1 MDLSTGVKVEGKTE
15 FLGYEGVSDVGQ
27 VVALLKGGAAV
38 QALAAGDEGEV
49 FLDRTPFYAE
59 SGGQVGDTGEL
70 GNVSARFLVADT
82 QKRGTAF
89 SHLGKLEQGEIRV
102 GDKLAAKVD
111 AARRKAIMANHSAT
125 HLLHAA
131 LRQVLGTHVQQK
143 GSLVAPDRLRFDF
156 SHFQAITPEELRAIE
171 RLVNEEI
178 RANTAARH
186 ARDAL
191 RRGRRRGRH
200 RAVRREIRERRARA
214 ALGDFSME
222 LCGGTHVARTGDIG
236 IFKIV
241 SEGGVA
247 AGVRRIEAITAEGAL
262 DYVEHTD
269 QLVKEVAGLVR
280 GTRDDVKTKVADA
293 LERIRQLE
301 KENRQLKD
309 KLASG
314 QGTDLSAGARDIAGV
329 KLLAAQVDGA
339 DAGALR
345 NAVDQLKDKLKS
357 AIIVLASVDATNK
370 ITLVAGVTADQT
382 SARSR
387 PASWS
392 AMSPAR
398 SAARA
403 AVVPTSR
410 KPAATTRRRSVP
422 RSPASKASC
431 APSSARRN
439 GDSPDLLS
447 GDCRD
452 AASMNRSVPSVTRTI
467 VQKYGGTSVGSVEL
481 IQRVAEKV
489 AAVRERGDRIAVVV
503 SAMGDHTDRLVDL
516 AAGIARE
523 PNARE
528 MDVLLST
535 GEQVSI
541 ALLAMALCER
551 GIPARSFTGSQV
563 RVRTTSSHR
572 RARITA
578 VEVQRLQASLEQ
590 GEVPV
595 VAGFQGV
602 DDNGDITTIGR
613 GGSDTSAVALAV
625 ALKAD
630 ECQILTDVD
639 GVYTTDP
646 RLVADARLLPRISFE
661 EMLEL
666 AGQGSRVLHL
676 RSVEFAAKYN
686 VPLRVLSS
694 FRPGPGTLICKEDPN
709 VEAPLI
715 SGIAFN
721 RDEAQI
727 TVAGLPDTADCVA
740 RVLRPISS
748 ANIEVD
754 MIVLATGRDGLK
766 DLSFTVHRDDFL
778 EAQRLAQNITAEFK
792 GCRLSA
798 DNTVAKLA
806 IVGVGMRSHAG
817 VATQLFE
824 SLARQGVKALLISTS
839 EIKIAVLIPES
850 ALESCVKC
858 LHEDLGLSR
867 TL

>member
-1 MDLSTGVKVEGKTE
+1 M
-15 FLGYEGVSDVGQ
+15 
-27 VVALLKGGAAV
+27 
-38 QALAAGDEGEV
+38 
-49 FLDRTPFYAE
+49 
-59 SGGQVGDTGEL
+59 
-70 GNVSARFLVADT
+70 
-82 QKRGTAF
+82 
-89 SHLGKLEQGEIRV
+89 
-102 GDKLAAKVD
+102 
-111 AARRKAIMANHSAT
+111 
-125 HLLHAA
+125 
-131 LRQVLGTHVQQK
+131 
-143 GSLVAPDRLRFDF
+143 SL
-156 SHFQAITPEELRAIE
+156 
-171 RLVNEEI
+171 
-178 RANTAARH
+178 
-186 ARDAL
+186 
-191 RRGRRRGRH
+191 
-200 RAVRREIRERRARA
+200 
-214 ALGDFSME
+214 
-222 LCGGTHVARTGDIG
+222 
-236 IFKIV
+236 
-241 SEGGVA
+241 
-247 AGVRRIEAITAEGAL
+247 
-262 DYVEHTD
+262 
-269 QLVKEVAGLVR
+269 
-280 GTRDDVKTKVADA
+280 
-293 LERIRQLE
+293 
-301 KENRQLKD
+301 
-309 KLASG
+309 
-314 QGTDLSAGARDIAGV
+314 
-329 KLLAAQVDGA
+329 
-339 DAGALR
+339 
-345 NAVDQLKDKLKS
+345 
-357 AIIVLASVDATNK
+357 
-370 ITLVAGVTADQT
+370 
-382 SARSR
+382 
-387 PASWS
+387 
-392 AMSPAR
+392 
-398 SAARA
+398 
-403 AVVPTSR
+403 
-410 KPAATTRRRSVP
+410 
-422 RSPASKASC
+422 
-431 APSSARRN
+431 
-439 GDSPDLLS
+439 
-447 GDCRD
+447 
-452 AASMNRSVPSVTRTI
+452 I

-481 IQRVAEKV
+481 IQRVAAKV
-489 AAVRERGDRIAVVV
+489 AAVRERGERIAVVV

-563 RVRTTSSHR
+563 RVRTTRSHR

-578 VEVQRLQASLEQ
+578 VEVQRLQAALDQ

-602 DDNGDITTIGR
+602 DDDGDITTIGR

-646 RLVADARLLPRISFE
+646 RLVSDARLLPRISFE

-727 TVAGLPDTADCVA
+727 TVAGLPDTPDCVA

-858 LHEDLGLSR
+858 LHQDLGLSR
-867 TL
+867 AL

>member
-1 MDLSTGVKVEGKTE
+1 M
-15 FLGYEGVSDVGQ
+15 
-27 VVALLKGGAAV
+27 
-38 QALAAGDEGEV
+38 
-49 FLDRTPFYAE
+49 
-59 SGGQVGDTGEL
+59 
-70 GNVSARFLVADT
+70 
-82 QKRGTAF
+82 
-89 SHLGKLEQGEIRV
+89 
-102 GDKLAAKVD
+102 
-111 AARRKAIMANHSAT
+111 
-125 HLLHAA
+125 
-131 LRQVLGTHVQQK
+131 
-143 GSLVAPDRLRFDF
+143 
-156 SHFQAITPEELRAIE
+156 
-171 RLVNEEI
+171 
-178 RANTAARH
+178 
-186 ARDAL
+186 
-191 RRGRRRGRH
+191 
-200 RAVRREIRERRARA
+200 
-214 ALGDFSME
+214 
-222 LCGGTHVARTGDIG
+222 
-236 IFKIV
+236 
-241 SEGGVA
+241 
-247 AGVRRIEAITAEGAL
+247 
-262 DYVEHTD
+262 
-269 QLVKEVAGLVR
+269 
-280 GTRDDVKTKVADA
+280 
-293 LERIRQLE
+293 
-301 KENRQLKD
+301 
-309 KLASG
+309 
-314 QGTDLSAGARDIAGV
+314 
-329 KLLAAQVDGA
+329 
-339 DAGALR
+339 
-345 NAVDQLKDKLKS
+345 
-357 AIIVLASVDATNK
+357 
-370 ITLVAGVTADQT
+370 
-382 SARSR
+382 
-387 PASWS
+387 
-392 AMSPAR
+392 
-398 SAARA
+398 
-403 AVVPTSR
+403 
-410 KPAATTRRRSVP
+410 
-422 RSPASKASC
+422 
-431 APSSARRN
+431 
-439 GDSPDLLS
+439 
-447 GDCRD
+447 
-452 AASMNRSVPSVTRTI
+452 TRTI

-489 AAVRERGDRIAVVV
+489 AAVRARGERIAVVV

-523 PNARE
+523 PNPRE
-528 MDVLLST
+528 MDVLLAT

-563 RVRTTSSHR
+563 RVRTTSVHR

-578 VEVQRLQASLEQ
+578 VEVARLKAAFDA

-602 DDNGDITTIGR
+602 DEAGDITTIGR

-625 ALKAD
+625 ALQAD

-646 RLVADARLLPRISFE
+646 RLVPEARLLARISFE

-727 TVAGLPDTADCVA
+727 TIEGLPDSADCVA
-740 RVLRPISS
+740 RVLKPISS

-754 MIVLATGRDGLK
+754 MIVSATRRDGLK

-778 EAQRLAQNITAEFK
+778 EAQRLAQNMTAEFK

-798 DNTVAKLA
+798 DNSVAKVA

-839 EIKIAVLIPES
+839 EIKIAVLIPEK

-858 LHEDLGLSR
+858 LHEDLGLTR
-867 TL
+867 AL